1 MSFHEQKIRNL
12 ENRVN
17 QLSQQ
22 VNRDM
27 AQKKHTH
34 KTVCVFKKCPKE
46 ATKSGKLLF
55 GSLQLGGDMSLCAW
69 NTKCPKGFKSIGTL
83 NDGLICA
90 CDGKDCCK
98 TQGKHGQPIEKYIK
112 TQCHK
117 F

>member
-1 MSFHEQKIRNL
+1 MNFHEQKLRSL
-12 ENRVN
+12 EKRVD
-17 QLSQQ
+17 QLSHEVDRKINQ
-22 VNRDM
+22 RS
-27 AQKKHTH
+27 H